1 MIDRYQAHTAASH
14 TMEPQPC
21 HLRAWGTALLFA
33 EGRLRPLLQT
43 VCWTTGCS
51 RKQTG
56 QPGVF
61 KGAESQPLLWA
72 EGRTTPPNYGWRVG
86 QPF

>member
-43 VCWTTGCS
+43 S
-51 RKQTG
+51 LLDNRL
-56 QPGVF
+56 F
-61 KGAESQPLLWA
+61 KEAD
-72 EGRTTPPNYGWRVG
+72 RTTWCL
-86 QPF
+86 